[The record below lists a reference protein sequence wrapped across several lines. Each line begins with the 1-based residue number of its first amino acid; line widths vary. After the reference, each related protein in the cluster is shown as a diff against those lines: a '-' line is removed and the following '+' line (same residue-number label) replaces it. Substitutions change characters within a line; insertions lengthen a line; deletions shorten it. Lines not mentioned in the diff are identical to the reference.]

1 MSEPVQHAFKPSTL
15 QLETHPV
22 EHPVRD
28 LPWQAEPVNSTVSVF
43 FIVLVMLN
51 IRNFMEVVPA
61 AAQALL
67 RWRANFK
74 LESSVHLA
82 RARNICAVLCGI
94 PFCMSANRYAFYDPE
109 YLSAVPSWATM
120 PITVAVGLGY
130 FLLRFFLAWQLEPR
144 SRNREAY
151 RVSNRA
157 YYSMFVLQAM
167 AILLTGML
175 LSMFGMDAVIIR
187 RLYWVELAF
196 FYGVFLIRKCQILS
210 TFCNPFTT
218 FLYLCALEL
227 LPTGLLAASAVFL

>member
-1 MSEPVQHAFKPSTL
+1 MSEPIQQAFKTSTL

-22 EHPVRD
+22 EHPVQDR
-28 LPWQAEPVNSTVSVF
+28 PWQAEPVNSTAAVF

-61 AAQALL
+61 AAQTLW

-82 RARNICAVLCGI
+82 RARNICAVLCCI
-94 PFCMSANRYAFYDPE
+94 PFCMTANRYAFYAPD
-109 YLSAVPSWATM
+109 YLKSVPSWADM
-120 PITVAVGLGY
+120 PLTVAVGLGY
-130 FLLRFFLAWQLEPR
+130 FLLRLFLAWQLEPR

-151 RVSNRA
+151 KVSNRA
-157 YYSMFVLQAM
+157 YFSMFVIQAI

-187 RLYWVELAF
+187 KLYWIELAF

-227 LPTGLLAASAVFL
+227 LPTGLLAASAVFV